1 MRIRPLLVLVL
12 SLALVLPVA
21 ARGKTK
27 PVVSTAA
34 IQIPALSENDRRAS
48 DYYFQEALDA
58 RQQNRFDEAFELFRY
73 VVELDS
79 LNAQA
84 WYEVAVFYN
93 NMKHPEWG
101 VDAMVK
107 AWKLD
112 PQNDWYT
119 FGLANMY
126 LSLKMVPKAVVLYE
140 GLLKT
145 RSSDE
150 NLHYQ
155 LASLYNQSG
164 NYLGALHQF
173 DAVEN
178 LIGKNEA
185 VSLEK
190 FKIYKELG
198 KPKRA
203 IREIQALCNDNPY
216 DVDYILMLGDA
227 WMDLGK
233 LKEAFKQ
240 YQIAKT
246 TDPGN
251 PSVSLSLADYYKEIG
266 DSAAAQVQLISALTN
281 PNTDVNT
288 KLEIFTP
295 ILNNA
300 MVTADSVKIPSYF
313 EILLDQHPNEY
324 QIRELHVEYLMH
336 LGRKDDAK
344 AELRTVLDLNPN
356 QLDTWKKL
364 LQLSAEANNQPEI
377 RKICTDAI
385 NYYPAESIFW
395 FYLGLSWY
403 PEQENQADSTD
414 YQEAIKA
421 FEKAITVSKPDDNT
435 FISRVYGLI
444 GDAYLYLKNR
454 PACYDNYEKALAT
467 HPGNILVLNNYAYYL
482 SEDNSDLAKAE
493 RMSRKTIDAEPKNS
507 IYLDTYAWI
516 FFKEEK
522 FSLAK
527 IYIERAVAN
536 EPDPSSTILE
546 HYGDILWFN
555 QDTDAAMVQWKKAL
569 ELQNP
574 SDELIEK
581 VETGKYISPKKVQP

>member
-101 VDAMVK
+101 VDAMEK

-178 LIGKNEA
+178 LIGKN
-185 VSLEK
+185 V
-190 FKIYKELG
+190 
-198 KPKRA
+198 
-203 IREIQALCNDNPY
+203 
-216 DVDYILMLGDA
+216 
-227 WMDLGK
+227 
-233 LKEAFKQ
+233 
-240 YQIAKT
+240 
-246 TDPGN
+246 
-251 PSVSLSLADYYKEIG
+251 
-266 DSAAAQVQLISALTN
+266 
-281 PNTDVNT
+281 
-288 KLEIFTP
+288 
-295 ILNNA
+295 
-300 MVTADSVKIPSYF
+300 
-313 EILLDQHPNEY
+313 
-324 QIRELHVEYLMH
+324 
-336 LGRKDDAK
+336 LGR
-344 AELRTVLDLNPN
+344 
-356 QLDTWKKL
+356 
-364 LQLSAEANNQPEI
+364 
-377 RKICTDAI
+377 C
-385 NYYPAESIFW
+385 
-395 FYLGLSWY
+395 G
-403 PEQENQADSTD
+403 
-414 YQEAIKA
+414 
-421 FEKAITVSKPDDNT
+421 
-435 FISRVYGLI
+435 
-444 GDAYLYLKNR
+444 
-454 PACYDNYEKALAT
+454 
-467 HPGNILVLNNYAYYL
+467 H
-482 SEDNSDLAKAE
+482 
-493 RMSRKTIDAEPKNS
+493 
-507 IYLDTYAWI
+507 
-516 FFKEEK
+516 
-522 FSLAK
+522 
-527 IYIERAVAN
+527 
-536 EPDPSSTILE
+536 
-546 HYGDILWFN
+546 
-555 QDTDAAMVQWKKAL
+555 
-569 ELQNP
+569 
-574 SDELIEK
+574 
-581 VETGKYISPKKVQP
+581 